1 MVDEMSTVKELTLSP
16 AGTVAEADEDEGA
29 DEPDEDDE
37 PAEAGGVDED
47 DEQPAA
53 IRAATA
59 ATATQ
64 PNREMGLFLLPSSI
78 QYTFRRNVRGYADA
92 RHETPTEHTCP

>member
-1 MVDEMSTVKELTLSP
+1 MSTVKELTLSP
-16 AGTVAEADEDEGA
+16 AGTVAEPEED
-29 DEPDEDDE
+29 DEPDEDVEDVE
-37 PAEAGGVDED
+37 DVGVDED

-64 PNREMGLFLLPSSI
+64 PNLEMGLFLLLSSI
-78 QYTFRRNVRGYADA
+78 QYTFRRNARGYADA
-92 RHETPTEHTCP
+92 GHHRTHVSSAMKGRRYRD

>member
-1 MVDEMSTVKELTLSP
+1 MSTVNELTLSP
-16 AGTVAEADEDEGA
+16 AGTVPEPDDDDEADEE
-29 DEPDEDDE
+29 DEDDE
-37 PAEAGGVDED
+37 ADGEDD

-64 PNREMGLFLLPSSI
+64 PNLEMGLFLLPSSI
-78 QYTFRRNVRGYADA
+78 QIHLSPQRARIRRRGHHGTRVSSAMKGRRCRD
-92 RHETPTEHTCP
+92 

>member
-1 MVDEMSTVKELTLSP
+1 MSTVKELTLSP
-16 AGTVAEADEDEGA
+16 AGTVAEP

-37 PAEAGGVDED
+37 DDEPDEDVGADED

-78 QYTFRRNVRGYADA
+78 QIHLSPQRARIRRRGTPE
-92 RHETPTEHTCP
+92 HECPPR